1 MHPFQSPPIRTDRLV
16 LRPLTEADVPALF
29 EIHADPQ
36 AMRYWSAPVWRDAQ
50 RGRDMV
56 ARDADPALTDH
67 LRLGIELAES
77 GTLVGTCT
85 LFDISTQCRRAEL
98 GYMLSA
104 AAWGRGLMREALR
117 AFLDHA
123 FTVLD
128 LNRIEA
134 DTDPRNDRS
143 MRLLERLGFVREGHF
158 RERWIVGGEV
168 SDAAMYG
175 LLRRDWQAG
184 AGLAGADGALPR
196 EAAHGMPLSQVLA
209 SSGYVR
215 VPLQRSE
222 VGHFHA
228 RGRLRGRDV
237 SVLVD
242 TGASSTL
249 VSLAL
254 ARDLGLALSLHPD
267 KGGGAGGAAMDVF
280 VVEGADLELDPLAI
294 RPRHLLAM
302 DLSHANEALVANG
315 AAPIDA
321 ILGLDVFEAQG
332 AVIDY
337 VGSSLFLR
345 P

>member
-1 MHPFQSPPIRTDRLV
+1 MHAFPGSPLRTARLV
-16 LRPLTEADVPALF
+16 LRPLTEADVPALYS
-29 EIHADPQ
+29 IHSDPQ
-36 AMRYWSAPVWRDAQ
+36 AMRYWSAPLWQDAQ
-50 RGRDMV
+50 RGHDMV

-67 LRLGIELAES
+67 LRLGIELAGA

-85 LFDISTQCRRAEL
+85 LFDISAQCRRAEL
-98 GYMLSA
+98 GYMLA
-104 AAWGRGLMREALR
+104 ATAWGQGLMHEALH

-123 FTVLD
+123 FTVLG

-143 MRLLERLGFVREGHF
+143 MHLLERLGFVREGHF
-158 RERWIVGGEV
+158 RERWIVGDEV
-168 SDAAMYG
+168 SDSAMYG
-175 LLRRDWQAG
+175 LLRRDWKVG
-184 AGLAGADGALPR
+184 PGSAGADDGLPR
-196 EAAHGMPLSQVLA
+196 EALPGLPLPQFLA
-209 SSGYVR
+209 RSGYVR

-254 ARDLGLALSLHPD
+254 ARDLALALSLHPD
-267 KGGGAGGAAMDVF
+267 KGGGAGGTEMDVF
-280 VVEGADLELDPLAI
+280 VVEDAHLELDQLAI

-302 DLSHANEALVANG
+302 DLSHANAALVASG
-315 AAPIDA
+315 AAPIEA

-337 VGSSLFLR
+337 DSGSLFLR